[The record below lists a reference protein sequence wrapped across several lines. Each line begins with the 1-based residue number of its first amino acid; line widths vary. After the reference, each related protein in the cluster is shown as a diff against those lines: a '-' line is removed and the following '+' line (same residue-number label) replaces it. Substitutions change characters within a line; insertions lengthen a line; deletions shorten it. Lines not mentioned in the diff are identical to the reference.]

1 MDVYPISNGYSTA
14 YLVVDNNRAMLVDA
28 STRKIASKVL
38 AKLAEVGAELKLIVL
53 THYHY
58 DHVGAA
64 DALRDATGARV
75 AIHRLDA
82 DALRRGGK
90 LRVNP
95 TRLQARILAL
105 FITRGDKAPVIP
117 DLEFGHYEDLQQHGG
132 FGRTLWT
139 PGHTAGSQC
148 VLLPDGT
155 VLAGDALTEGILPL
169 HSAAGPLFVEN
180 PDASRSSIIAIANA
194 ATGKVSV
201 AHRGW
206 LDPRSLKKLAA
217 RARSGPGPSSHK

>member
-1 MDVYPISNGYSTA
+1 MDIHPVSNGYSTA
-14 YLVVDNNRAMLVDA
+14 YLVVDGGKAMLVDA
-28 STRKIASKVL
+28 STTKITPKVL
-38 AKLAEVGAELKLIVL
+38 ARLAQAGAELKLIVL

-64 DALRDATGARV
+64 SALRDATGARV

-95 TRLQARILAL
+95 TRLQARALAPL
-105 FITRGDKAPVIP
+105 ITRAEKAPVIP
-117 DLEFGHYEDLQQHGG
+117 DLELGDDEDLRQHGG

-155 VLAGDALTEGILPL
+155 VLAGDALTEAILPP
-169 HSAAGPLFVEN
+169 HSAKGPLFAED
-180 PDASRSSIIAIANA
+180 PDASRSSIAAIANA
-194 ATGKVSV
+194 ATGKVHV
-201 AHRGW
+201 AHRGR
-206 LDPRSLKKLAA
+206 LNPRSLKKLAA
-217 RARSGPGPSSHK
+217 PTRTGPWP

>member
-1 MDVYPISNGYSTA
+1 
-14 YLVVDNNRAMLVDA
+14 
-28 STRKIASKVL
+28 
-38 AKLAEVGAELKLIVL
+38 
-53 THYHY
+53 
-58 DHVGAA
+58 
-64 DALRDATGARV
+64 V

-95 TRLQARILAL
+95 TRLQARILAP

-117 DLEFGHYEDLQQHGG
+117 DLEFGDDEDLQQHGG

-169 HSAAGPLFVEN
+169 HSAEQPPFVED
-180 PDASRSSIIAIANA
+180 PDASRSSIVAIANA
-194 ATGKVSV
+194 ARGKVSV
-201 AHRGW
+201 AHRGR

-217 RARSGPGPSSHK
+217 RARSGPWP

>member
-1 MDVYPISNGYSTA
+1 MDIYPVSNGYSTA
-14 YLVVDNNRAMLVDA
+14 YLVIDDDTAMLVDA
-28 STRKIASKVL
+28 STRDIAPKVL
-38 AKLAEVGAELKLIVL
+38 ARLARAGAELKLIVL

-64 DALRDATGARV
+64 DPLRDATGARV

-95 TRLQARILAL
+95 TRLYARILAP
-105 FITRGDKAPVIP
+105 FVTRGDKAPVIP
-117 DLEFGHYEDLQQHGG
+117 DLEFGDDEDLRQHGG

-169 HSAAGPLFVEN
+169 HSAAGPLFVED
-180 PDASRSSIIAIANA
+180 PDASRSSIVAIAGA
-194 ATGKVSV
+194 AKGRVNV
-201 AHRGW
+201 AHRGR
-206 LDPRSLKKLAA
+206 LDPRSLEKLAA
-217 RARSGPGPSSHK
+217 RARSGPWP

>member
-1 MDVYPISNGYSTA
+1 VTPG
-14 YLVVDNNRAMLVDA
+14 
-28 STRKIASKVL
+28 
-38 AKLAEVGAELKLIVL
+38 G
-53 THYHY
+53 
-58 DHVGAA
+58 
-64 DALRDATGARV
+64 LRDATGARV

-95 TRLQARILAL
+95 TRLQARILAP

-117 DLEFGHYEDLQQHGG
+117 DLEFGDDEDLQQHGG

-169 HSAAGPLFVEN
+169 HSAEQPPFVED
-180 PDASRSSIIAIANA
+180 PDASRSSIVAIANA
-194 ATGKVSV
+194 ARGKVSV
-201 AHRGW
+201 AHRGR

-217 RARSGPGPSSHK
+217 RARSGPWP

>member
-1 MDVYPISNGYSTA
+1 MMDVYPISNGYSTA
-14 YLVVDNNRAMLVDA
+14 YLVVDDGKAMLVDA
-28 STRKIASKVL
+28 STGTITPKVL
-38 AKLAEVGAELKLIVL
+38 AKLAAVGAELKLIVL

-64 DALRDATGARV
+64 DPLRAATGARV

-95 TRLQARILAL
+95 TRLQARALAPI
-105 FITRGDKAPVIP
+105 ITRGDKAPVIP
-117 DLEFGHYEDLQQHGG
+117 DLEFGDDEDLRQHGG

-155 VLAGDALTEGILPL
+155 VLAGDALTESILPP
-169 HSAAGPLFVEN
+169 HGAAGPLFVEN

-217 RARSGPGPSSHK
+217 RARSGPRP

>member
-1 MDVYPISNGYSTA
+1 MDIHPVSNGYSTA
-14 YLVVDNNRAMLVDA
+14 YLVIDGSRAMLVDA
-28 STRKIASKVL
+28 STSKITPKVL
-38 AKLAEVGAELKLIVL
+38 ARLAEAGAELKLIVL

-90 LRVNP
+90 LRVTP
-95 TRLQARILAL
+95 TRLQARALAPL
-105 FITRGDKAPVIP
+105 ITRGDKAPVIP
-117 DLEFGHYEDLQQHGG
+117 DLELGDDEDLRQHGG

-155 VLAGDALTEGILPL
+155 VLAGDALTEAILPP
-169 HSAAGPLFVEN
+169 HGAEGPLFVEDA
-180 PDASRSSIIAIANA
+180 DASRSSIVAIAA
-194 ATGKVSV
+194 AAGGKVRV

-206 LDPRSLKKLAA
+206 LDPRSLERLAA
-217 RARSGPGPSSHK
+217 RARSGPAVM

>member
-1 MDVYPISNGYSTA
+1 MKIYPVSNGYSTA
-14 YLVVDNNRAMLVDA
+14 YLVVDHDRAMLVDA
-28 STRKIASKVL
+28 STRTIAPKVL
-38 AKLAEVGAELKLIVL
+38 AKLAEASAELKLIVL

-64 DALRDATGARV
+64 GALRDATGARV

-82 DALRRGGK
+82 GALRRGGK
-90 LRVNP
+90 P
-95 TRLQARILAL
+95 
-105 FITRGDKAPVIP
+105 PVIP
-117 DLEFGHYEDLQQHGG
+117 DLEFVHDEDLRPHGG

-155 VLAGDALTEGILPL
+155 VLVGDALTEAILPP
-169 HSAAGPLFVEN
+169 HSASGPLFAED
-180 PDASRSSIIAIANA
+180 PDASRSSIVAIASA
-194 ATGKVSV
+194 ATGKVGV

-206 LDPRSLKKLAA
+206 LDRSSLKKLAA
-217 RARSGPGPSSHK
+217 RARSGPRP

>member
-1 MDVYPISNGYSTA
+1 MMDIYPVSNGYSTA
-14 YLVVDNNRAMLVDA
+14 YLVVDGNRAMLVDA
-28 STRKIASKVL
+28 STSKITPKVL
-38 AKLAEVGAELKLIVL
+38 AKLAETGAELKLIVL
-53 THYHY
+53 THFHY

-64 DALRDATGARV
+64 DLLRDATGARV

-82 DALRRGGK
+82 DALRRGGT

-95 TRLQARILAL
+95 TRLQARILAP

-117 DLEFGHYEDLQQHGG
+117 DLELGDDEDLQQHGG

-155 VLAGDALTEGILPL
+155 VLAGDALTETILPL
-169 HSAAGPLFVEN
+169 HGAGAPLFVEDL
-180 PDASRSSIIAIANA
+180 DASRNSIIAIANA
-194 ATGKVSV
+194 AEGKVRV
-201 AHRGW
+201 AHRGR
-206 LDPRSLKKLAA
+206 LDPRSLEKLAA
-217 RARSGPGPSSHK
+217 RARSGPAVI